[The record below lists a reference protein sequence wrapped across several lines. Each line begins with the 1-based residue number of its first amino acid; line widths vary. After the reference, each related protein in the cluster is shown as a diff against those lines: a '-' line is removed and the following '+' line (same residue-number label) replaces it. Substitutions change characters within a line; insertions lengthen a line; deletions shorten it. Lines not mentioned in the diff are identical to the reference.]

1 MPAVL
6 KAVTE
11 ICVFILAGHRDRA
24 FIGLCAAV
32 NLMTNL
38 ALNLILSLTG
48 WGYAGI
54 AVLEILV
61 VATEYVCYA
70 AAVGRSGKLLGLTF
84 AANLAS
90 FLIGVILFW

>member
-1 MPAVL
+1 MLTAVI
-6 KAVTE
+6 E

-24 FIGLCAAV
+24 FIVLCAAV